1 MDLKK
6 QVEAAQEAARTMAQ
20 LSTSTKNAALTQ
32 IAEAVKRNKKAILEA
47 NAIDLKKGEKKGL
60 GPILDRLEL
69 NEERIEAIANE
80 TLKVV
85 ELKDY
90 IGEVMEERKTESGFN
105 LKRVRTP
112 IGVIGMIY
120 ESRPN
125 VTVDATSLCLK
136 SSNAVILK
144 GGSDA
149 IHSNRV
155 LVRIMQEAIAQAG
168 MPFAAVQLVDPPSR
182 EAVNKM
188 LKMKDDIDLIIPR
201 GGKGLI
207 DFVRENSVVPVIG
220 TGAAVVHIYLD
231 KEADLTKAL
240 PIVVNSKIRRVSI
253 CNSLD
258 TLLVHKTQAK
268 EFLPRLAKKLEKY
281 KVEIRA
287 DQESFTIL
295 KNHYQNLKKAATADF
310 DTEFLDYILA
320 IKVVK
325 SLNEAL
331 EHIEKHSLKHT
342 EAIITDNKVTAG
354 KFLKRVDAACVFHNM
369 TTQYTDGAQF
379 GLGAEI
385 GISTQ
390 KLHVR
395 GPFAL
400 EGLTSYK
407 WIGEGDYST
416 RQ

>member
-1 MDLKK
+1 M
-6 QVEAAQEAARTMAQ
+6 
-20 LSTSTKNAALTQ
+20 
-32 IAEAVKRNKKAILEA
+32 EA